1 MQGYS
6 AALDFLL
13 AFLPWPIILGFY
25 LHWRERIGIA
35 IAMSLGVVYDLLLHP
50 SRQAIL
56 HLLSAGVAAIVKTTL
71 APTMTSP
78 DFTYERADLT
88 IWTLA
93 EPAASIMAISIP
105 VL

>member
-1 MQGYS
+1 
-6 AALDFLL
+6 
-13 AFLPWPIILGFY
+13 
-25 LHWRERIGIA
+25 
-35 IAMSLGVVYDLLLHP
+35 MSLGVMYDLSLYS
-50 SRQAIL
+50 SRQAVL